1 MSASLISLSK
11 PPTDFSDDLT
21 FLWLETWSQRREHD
35 IDDELVFSIRIITS
49 FTTRGIEVLQ
59 RNVRFYRYSFDASV
73 EKRDCETDGMR
84 YGTAL
89 SLQALYKQQL
99 LNMQTLRLRVTL
111 ATEAAEAEEGLLFLA
126 LWT

>member
-1 MSASLISLSK
+1 MSTVNWRTEKVK

-21 FLWLETWSQRREHD
+21 FLWLETWSQRCEHI
-35 IDDELVFSIRIITS
+35 IDDELVFSIRAITS
-49 FTTRGIEVLQ
+49 FTTRGI
-59 RNVRFYRYSFDASV
+59 DV
-73 EKRDCETDGMR
+73 EKRDFETDGMR

-111 ATEAAEAEEGLLFLA
+111 ATEADEAEEGLLFLA